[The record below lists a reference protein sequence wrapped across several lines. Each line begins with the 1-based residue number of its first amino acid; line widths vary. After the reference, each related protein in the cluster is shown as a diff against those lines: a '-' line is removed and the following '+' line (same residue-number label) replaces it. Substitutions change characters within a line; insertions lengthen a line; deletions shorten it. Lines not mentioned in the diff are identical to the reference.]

1 MRCVNMSNALVRS
14 AQGLSLAEKRLVMLA
29 VSQLDSKKPAIP
41 ENLVAKITA
50 GEFAETFGVSKDTA
64 YNELQSAGKQ
74 LFQRYISF
82 YGESEN
88 VLHQMHWVGEA
99 KYHKREGY
107 IELHFWH
114 RLAPHLFELKDMFTS
129 YRLSRTAALR
139 SIYSWRLFELLQQF
153 KKTGWVRLSID
164 EFTHAMEAAPTM
176 RNNFANLR
184 IKVIEPAVK
193 EICEKDGLAV
203 TWEAEKAGR
212 KVKALIFKFPV
223 EQQAALPL
231 PPVEIN
237 ATPKPTKPKAN
248 KRLAKP
254 ITDKQTRTEHLRG
267 LINLLE

>member
-1 MRCVNMSNALVRS
+1 M
-14 AQGLSLAEKRLVMLA
+14 
-29 VSQLDSKKPAIP
+29 
-41 ENLVAKITA
+41 VAKITA
-50 GEFAETFGVSKDTA
+50 GEFAETFGVSRDTA

-82 YGESEN
+82 YGESED

-212 KVKALIFKFPV
+212 KVKALVFKFPV
-223 EQQAALPL
+223 EQQAALILEEKPL
-231 PPVEIN
+231 
-237 ATPKPTKPKAN
+237 ATVKPKAT
-248 KRLAKP
+248 K
-254 ITDKQTRTEHLRG
+254 ISTRRVKKKEAVESHGVMTKAVAQQHLQS
-267 LINLLE
+267 LLQVLGKD